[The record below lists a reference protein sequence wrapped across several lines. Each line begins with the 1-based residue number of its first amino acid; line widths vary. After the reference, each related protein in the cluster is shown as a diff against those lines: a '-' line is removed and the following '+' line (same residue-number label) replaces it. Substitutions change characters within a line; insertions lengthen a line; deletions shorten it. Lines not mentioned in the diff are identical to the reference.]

1 MGESEREHERKQT
14 NHPAVTE
21 AVSAQQRESLLA
33 RIEREVLIADGAMA
47 TQLYQMG
54 TPVGICYEALCLE
67 RPNAVTAVHKSYLEA
82 GASLLE
88 TNTFGAN
95 AHGLAR
101 YGLEGKVVEINRAA
115 VRLARQVAGEQAYVA
130 GTVGSVR
137 GVRPAGPVRAELE
150 AIYRE
155 QIEALLTEAP
165 DALLF
170 ETFYDLDELEIALDV
185 ARSLTVLPA
194 IAQLSLIDLGVTRDG
209 VALSDAF
216 ARLYDHGASI
226 VGLNCRFGPSD
237 MLRVLEKAN
246 LRATDRISV
255 FPNAGLLSV
264 TDGAYH
270 YASEPEYFGEIA
282 QSFHAM
288 GVRIIGGCCGTTPD
302 HIRAMANAVAG
313 RAPAPVKA
321 GGNAAREGTDA
332 RRPRVAERSVLHSD
346 DARAG
351 ELVHEKARHTHT
363 VIVELDP
370 PKDLSPNVFLEGARA
385 LHAAG
390 ADAVT
395 LADNSLAVTRMSNMA
410 LGAMM
415 KQMGVEPLLHM
426 SCRDRNLIGQ
436 QSHLMGLHALGIRQ
450 VLAITGDPSR
460 FGDFPGATSVFDVSS
475 FDLIRMIK
483 QLNDGRSF
491 TGRALDECAR
501 FTVGAAFNPHV
512 RHLDKAIRRLERKV
526 EAGADFIMTQ
536 PIYDPE
542 FFDVLADLT
551 SHVNVPIFVGIM
563 PLLSARNAEFLH
575 NEVPGITLTDDV
587 RKRMAEAGT
596 GAHAR
601 SVGVEIARELVDAA
615 MKRFRGIY
623 LITPMMR
630 YEMTVGLVEH
640 VARTARNMDQA
651 GSTPA

>member
-1 MGESEREHERKQT
+1 MEEKKHPQEIGSANAGRHE
-14 NHPAVTE
+14 P
-21 AVSAQQRESLLA
+21 LMA

-54 TPVGICYEALCLE
+54 TPVGTCYEALCIE
-67 RPNAVTAVHKSYLEA
+67 RPNAVTSVHRSYLEA
-82 GASLLE
+82 GAQLLE

-95 AHGLAR
+95 AYGLAR

-115 VRLARQVAGEQAYVA
+115 VRLARNVAGEHAYVA

-137 GVRPAGPVRAELE
+137 GVRPAGPARAELE

-155 QIEALLTEAP
+155 QIDALLTEGP

-170 ETFYDLDELEIALDV
+170 ETFYDLDELEIALYV
-185 ARSLTVLPA
+185 ARSLTALPT

-216 ARLYDHGASI
+216 ARLYEHGASV

-237 MLRVLEKAN
+237 MLRVLEKAR
-246 LRATDRISV
+246 LRETDRISV

-270 YASEPEYFGEIA
+270 YPSEPAYFGEIA
-282 QSFHAM
+282 QAFHTM
-288 GVRIIGGCCGTTPD
+288 GVRILGGCCGTTPE
-302 HIRAMANAVAG
+302 HIRAMARTVAG
-313 RAPAPVKA
+313 KAPMPVKA
-321 GGNAAREGTDA
+321 GGQTVSVGAGDA
-332 RRPRVAERSVLHSD
+332 PRSRVTERIDERRD
-346 DARAG
+346 DAQV
-351 ELVHEKARHTHT
+351 LVHEKARHDYT

-385 LHAAG
+385 LSDAG

-415 KQMGVEPLLHM
+415 RQMDIEPLLHM

-475 FDLIRMIK
+475 FDLIKMIK
-483 QLNDGRSF
+483 QLNEGRSF

-512 RHLDKAIRRLERKV
+512 RHLDKAIRRLERKI

-551 SHVNVPIFVGIM
+551 AHLNVPIFVGVM

-630 YEMTVGLVEH
+630 YEMTVDLVKH
-640 VARTARNMDQA
+640 VARVAREVDQA
-651 GSTPA
+651 GATPA